1 MSDSSHHTNAL
12 VKGTPRKGNAGNVR
26 KGKPVLL
33 IKVLVLAFSVTLA
46 VGYFSDR
53 SRAQQGDDRS
63 RGQKDKEYDQ
73 QISDH
78 AQRMMEQGKQ
88 IFRYDTFGSEDF
100 WGGKLRLHE
109 AIAGQKLGGVGN
121 GVSPKTALALGL
133 KVDAEALPADLVA
146 QIKAGKVDLDDPATT
161 VALLKLK
168 AVVGVTGFFNPTGQL
183 RSLGIQCALCHS
195 TVDDSFAPGIGKRL
209 DGWGN
214 RDLNIGAIVA
224 TAPNLQPF
232 SDLLSVDVATVK
244 AVLSSWGPGR
254 YDAELNMDGKAKSP
268 DGKSAATMMPSAFG
282 LAGVNQ
288 HTWTGGWGTVTYWN
302 AYVAN
307 TQMYGQGTFFD
318 QRLENADQYPVA
330 AKAGWGHKRDAK
342 DLITA
347 KLPAL
352 HFYQLAMPAPKAPAG
367 SYDAAAAQRGETLFN
382 NKAKC
387 AACHVPPIFTEP
399 GNNLHK
405 AEDIGIDS
413 FQANRGPARMY
424 VTTPLR
430 ALFDTQKIHK
440 GGFYHDGRFATLLD
454 VVNHYNNFKKLGLT
468 EQEKKELVEY
478 LKSL

>member
-1 MSDSSHHTNAL
+1 MSDSHHANAL
-12 VKGTPRKGNAGNVR
+12 MKDTTRKGNAGNVR
-26 KGKPVLL
+26 NEKPMLL
-33 IKVLVLAFSVTLA
+33 IKVLVLAVSVTLA
-46 VGYFSDR
+46 VGYLANP
-53 SRAQQGDDRS
+53 SRAQQRDDRS
-63 RGQKDKEYDQ
+63 RDQKEKEYDQ
-73 QISDH
+73 QISDN

-121 GVSPKTALALGL
+121 GVSPKSALALGL

-168 AVVGVTGFFNPTGQL
+168 AVVGVTGFFNPTGEL

-232 SDLLSVDVATVK
+232 SDLLSVDIATVK
-244 AVLSSWGPGR
+244 AVLNSWGPGR

-367 SYDAAAAQRGETLFN
+367 SYDAAAAQRGEAIFN
-382 NKAKC
+382 SKAKC

-478 LKSL
+478 LKSI